1 MSDFGWYLAGAFGF
15 ALMCVIGVVWM
26 LSKRTVNVHQV
37 QENHAA
43 PVVVN
48 AGGEGGGLGI
58 APALIGGVFKMLMT
72 GIVLTI
78 VANLAIA
85 AFSGI
90 GAGLQSI
97 GNGLSQQA
105 QPQPIVVNYPTA
117 QPVPTAVP
125 VPTAAPVPTE
135 QPVPVYVP
143 VTAEPDLL
151 PVLVGVLAV
160 VAIGLWGYVGV
171 TLLRRRPIK
180 RPNVVTPTQTG
191 YTHPAFDA
199 AARNVNSKA
208 RN

>member
-48 AGGEGGGLGI
+48 AGGESGGLGI

-97 GNGLSQQA
+97 GNGLSQQ
-105 QPQPIVVNYPTA
+105 QPPAPVVIYPTA
-117 QPVPTAVP
+117 QPTAIP
-125 VPTAAPVPTE
+125 QPTAAPVPTA

-180 RPNVVTPTQTG
+180 RPNVVTPAQTG